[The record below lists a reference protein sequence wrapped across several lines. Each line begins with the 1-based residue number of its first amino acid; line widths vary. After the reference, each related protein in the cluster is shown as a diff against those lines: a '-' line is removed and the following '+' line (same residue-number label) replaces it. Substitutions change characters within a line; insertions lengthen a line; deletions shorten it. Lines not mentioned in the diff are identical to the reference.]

1 MWPLVML
8 AFSTLATALY
18 FFRERSQ
25 SLAKL
30 ALISWGATIMFIVDA
45 VFALL
50 EGEEPIEVSV
60 NAMLLGFTLVVATI
74 ALWLISLLITKH
86 SKH

>member
-1 MWPLVML
+1 ML

-18 FFRERSQ
+18 FFRKRSQ

-30 ALISWGATIMFIVDA
+30 ALISWGATIMFIVDSA
-45 VFALL
+45 FALL
-50 EGEEPIEVSV
+50 EGEEPIEISV
-60 NAMLLGFTLVVATI
+60 DAMLLSFTLVVATI
-74 ALWLISLLITKH
+74 ALWLISLFIAKH

>member
-1 MWPLVML
+1 
-8 AFSTLATALY
+8 
-18 FFRERSQ
+18 
-25 SLAKL
+25 
-30 ALISWGATIMFIVDA
+30 MFIVDA
-45 VFALL
+45 LFALL

-60 NAMLLGFTLVVATI
+60 NAMLLSFTLVVATI